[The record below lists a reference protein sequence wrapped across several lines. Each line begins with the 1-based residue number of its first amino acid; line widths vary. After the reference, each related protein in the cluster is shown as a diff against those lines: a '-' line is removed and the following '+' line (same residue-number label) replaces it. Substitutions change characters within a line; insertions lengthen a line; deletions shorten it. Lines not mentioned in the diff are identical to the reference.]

1 MSFLDKVGVL
11 ILTFNEAPNI
21 GRTLDAL
28 AAFPEVIVLDSGST
42 DDTLAIARRYPNV
55 RVCCR
60 PFDNHSAQWNHG
72 LAASGFQ
79 REWVLALDADYV
91 VPASLLAEI
100 AALAPPDD
108 VAGYRT
114 AFTYWILGRPLS
126 RSLYPPVTTLY
137 RRAGAHY
144 GQDGHTQRVKV
155 DGTVLALDGRI
166 AHDDRKPLAHWLAAQ
181 DRYARL
187 ECDLLLSKPWSAL
200 TWRDRLRRMKFI
212 TPWLVPLYCLTVGRG
227 LLDGRA
233 GLYYA
238 LQRGVAEAILSLK
251 LLEAEWKGRRPK

>member
-1 MSFLDKVGVL
+1 MSFLQQVTVL

-21 GRTLDAL
+21 GRTLAAL
-28 AAFPEVIVLDSGST
+28 SDFPEVVLLDSGST
-42 DDTLAIARRYPNV
+42 DDTLAIAGRYANV
-55 RVCCR
+55 RVCHR

-72 LAASGFQ
+72 LKECELQ

-91 VPASLLAEI
+91 LPASLVNQI
-100 AALAPPDD
+100 AALAPTFD

-114 AFTYWILGRPLS
+114 AFTYWILGKPLS

-144 GQDGHTQRVKV
+144 AQDGHTQRVQLH
-155 DGTVLALDGRI
+155 GQVLDLRGRI
-166 AHDDRKPLAHWLAAQ
+166 AHDDRKPLAHWLVAQ

-187 ECDLLLSKPWSAL
+187 ECELLLGQRWSAL
-200 TWRDRLRRMKFI
+200 RWRDRLRRMKFI

-233 GLYYA
+233 GWYYA
-238 LQRGVAEAILSLK
+238 LQRGVAEAVLSLR
-251 LLEAEWKGRRPK
+251 LLAHKTPEGTK

>member
-1 MSFLDKVGVL
+1 MSFLQQVSGL

-28 AAFPEVIVLDSGST
+28 TAFPEVVVLDSGST
-42 DDTLAIARRYPNV
+42 DDTLTIAGRYPNV
-55 RVCCR
+55 RVCHR

-72 LAASGFQ
+72 LAACGLQ

-91 VPASLLAEI
+91 LPGDLVNEI
-100 AALAPPDD
+100 AVLAPTVD
-108 VAGYRT
+108 VAGYST
-114 AFTYWILGRPLS
+114 AFTFWILGKPLS
-126 RSLYPPVTTLY
+126 FSLYPPVTTLY
-137 RRAGAHY
+137 RRTNAHY
-144 GQDGHTQRVKV
+144 EQDGHTQRIKLT
-155 DGTVLALDGRI
+155 GTVLSLTGRI

-200 TWRDRLRRMKFI
+200 SWRDRLRRMKII

-233 GLYYA
+233 GWYYA
-238 LQRGVAEAILSLK
+238 LQRGVAESILAAVLIEKS
-251 LLEAEWKGRRPK
+251 